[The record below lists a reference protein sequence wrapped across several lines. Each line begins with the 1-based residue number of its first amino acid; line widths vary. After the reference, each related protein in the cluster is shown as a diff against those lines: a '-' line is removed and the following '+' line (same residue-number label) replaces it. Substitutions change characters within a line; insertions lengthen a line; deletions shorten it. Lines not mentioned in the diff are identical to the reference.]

1 MHLET
6 EAGTKFSSPSAG
18 DIRHAIDTLDVDEST
33 YAILTRSPQT
43 YMQTMRLEDGFELEY
58 QDGDTDHHYQADR
71 LLTAEEVIAAM
82 DSYAADDPQWKTMFV
97 WQKLD
102 LSATSPAKKGCAGA
116 VLLVGGA
123 ATLAVLS
130 WFA

>member
-6 EAGTKFSSPSAG
+6 EAGTKFSLPSAS
-18 DIRHAIDTLDVDEST
+18 DIRHAIESLDVDEST

-43 YMQTMRLEDGFELEY
+43 YMQTMRLEEGFELEY
-58 QDGDTDHHYQADR
+58 QEGDTDHHYQADR

-82 DSYAADDPQWKTMFV
+82 DSYAADDPEWKTMV
-97 WQKLD
+97 AWQKLD
-102 LSATSPAKKGCAGA
+102 LTATSPTKKGCAGA
-116 VLLVGGA
+116 VLILGGA

-130 WFA
+130 WLA